1 MTDPAFKRQQI
12 RLPVEIVI
20 RNHCTSGAVE
30 FENDWPGIFIRGD
43 DCISLLTT
51 LETHRVQCKD
61 KGIALPYQL
70 GELIECIGEY
80 VVVKG

>member
-1 MTDPAFKRQQI
+1 MLNLRKDIRQI
-12 RLPVEIVI
+12 PVEGGSG
-20 RNHCTSGAVE
+20 RYSSGAVE
-30 FENDWPGIFIRGD
+30 FKNAWPGIFIRGD

-61 KGIALPYQL
+61 KGIALPYDIDVM
-70 GELIECIGEY
+70 IECISDS

>member
-12 RLPVEIVI
+12 RLPFEIVI

-30 FENDWPGIFIRGD
+30 FKNDWPGIFIRGD

-61 KGIALPYQL
+61 KGIALPYDIDVM
-70 GELIECIGEY
+70 IEYISDS

>member
-1 MTDPAFKRQQI
+1 MTDAAFKRQQI

-30 FENDWPGIFIRGD
+30 FKNDWPGIFIRGD
-43 DCISLLTT
+43 DCISLLIT
-51 LETHRVQCKD
+51 LGTHRVQCKD
-61 KGIALPYQL
+61 KGIRFPYQL

>member
-1 MTDPAFKRQQI
+1 VVQSNSK
-12 RLPVEIVI
+12 
-20 RNHCTSGAVE
+20 
-30 FENDWPGIFIRGD
+30 NDWPGIFIRGD